1 MKYKEL
7 EQITKIERYNDT
19 TTWYHVGDNFII
31 IVSRI
36 VSRIDHDLKNKHDL
50 MNEWRRSGYIKNR
63 LNSHINVDTY
73 YTDKSG
79 TCYGWYNPTV
89 KMHPNGGRRI
99 IDFDY
104 LREYNAENVNY
115 LLAKCIEMFNNDHKI
130 KKCMYQNIENG
141 NVFECSRDGYNEM
154 IKEAEELYDYGDPT
168 NALDIEEYYRIITVE
183 E

>member
-7 EQITKIERYNDT
+7 EQITKIERDNDT
-19 TTWYHVGDNFII
+19 TTWYHVGENFII
-31 IVSRI
+31 EI
-36 VSRIDHDLKNKHDL
+36 SRIDHDLKNKHDL
-50 MNEWRRSGYIKNR
+50 MNEWRRSGYIKKR

-89 KMHPNGGRRI
+89 KMHPNGGRMI